1 MALYRTLRDTYGH
14 DTPEE
19 KLKILRHEM
28 ITPIAAVR
36 GCAALLEKM
45 GSEAN
50 RTDPQSF
57 RSCVQLLKQAGEQL
71 NDALEALTELR
82 DRSEL

>member
-1 MALYRTLRDTYGH
+1 MSLYHTLRDTFGQ
-14 DTPEE
+14 DNPEE

-45 GSEAN
+45 EQGALP
-50 RTDPQSF
+50 RDCGKVLFCIQT
-57 RSCVQLLKQAGEQL
+57 LKKAGDDLQDVL
-71 NDALEALTELR
+71 DALTNSAERTL
-82 DRSEL
+82 